1 MKKRN
6 IITSIALAGALCFSP
21 LLNVSAAGP
30 ATFPGSGLKE
40 TQVEKVTYQF
50 MKETQA
56 GKYKLVDTAEMK
68 SWVDKGEKMIVV
80 DTMPAGSYNTSNG
93 HIPGAINSETP
104 MTEAEYKP
112 EQKSDLTSQVEKL
125 LPNKKVKKTTTNTTW
140 SKVSKKTY
148 SKLKK
153 ADRKMKKVRKGKK
166 TVTYYYKKV
175 VKKSTKTITVKDK
188 SYKIVTYC
196 GYIGCARSHV
206 AAAYL
211 VKQGYTNV
219 YRYGG
224 GIAAWLDEGYKVAK
238 TEQPA
243 Q

>member
-1 MKKRN
+1 
-6 IITSIALAGALCFSP
+6 
-21 LLNVSAAGP
+21 
-30 ATFPGSGLKE
+30 
-40 TQVEKVTYQF
+40 
-50 MKETQA
+50 
-56 GKYKLVDTAEMK
+56 
-68 SWVDKGEKMIVV
+68 
-80 DTMPAGSYNTSNG
+80 
-93 HIPGAINSETP
+93 
-104 MTEAEYKP
+104 
-112 EQKSDLTSQVEKL
+112 
-125 LPNKKVKKTTTNTTW
+125 
-140 SKVSKKTY
+140 
-148 SKLKK
+148 
-153 ADRKMKKVRKGKK
+153 MKKVRKGKK